1 MRLELTTSSV
11 TGWRS
16 NQLNYRAKIDYLTSI
31 AKKLCFVNS
40 FFEKNINCIKT
51 FGKII
56 EINSNL
62 LIFFV
67 NCAII

>member
-1 MRLELTTSSV
+1 
-11 TGWRS
+11 
-16 NQLNYRAKIDYLTSI
+16 LTSI

-56 EINSNL
+56 EINANL